1 MEQKKLSGGQF
12 GILTFVMMMAPIV
25 HAVPTR
31 IIDARRASWLLP
43 LFAILPLAVLMFFL
57 FRCLSRMPADSGLGD
72 VYHLAFGS
80 RWGKVCCGLSAMWT
94 VMIMVV
100 DLRFYAE
107 RYVSAVYPEAGKL
120 VFYLAMAVLQLWIV
134 RESLDCLLRAG
145 KVFFWVVI
153 LTLAAVLL
161 LAVEKIQIYNLW
173 PVTDTS
179 WREA

>member
-57 FRCLSRMPADSGLGD
+57 FRCLSRMPADSGLGE

-80 RWGKVCCGLSAMWT
+80 RWGKVYCGLSALWM
-94 VMIMVV
+94 VMIMAV

-120 VFYLAMAVLQLWIV
+120 VFYLAMAVLH
-134 RESLDCLLRAG
+134 
-145 KVFFWVVI
+145 
-153 LTLAAVLL
+153 
-161 LAVEKIQIYNLW
+161 
-173 PVTDTS
+173 
-179 WREA
+179 